1 MTESAATADPSM
13 QDWLTEHLTDE
24 GPSIIGAGPQ
34 TDAESDVA
42 ADDAGETL
50 HESHV
55 DVAASA
61 DIPDS
66 QLLSVTDLDEPTG
79 PPATPAPPSD
89 VNAGAKRT
97 LVWLGSGVALTA
109 VAIVLAFL
117 VFGGGPAPTPPPQHS
132 PVAAPAVVAV
142 PTPSELPAPP
152 QDQAVPFEPST
163 ISCLGGPTS
172 PLALTDI
179 STDSA
184 WVCSRGPQESRID
197 GQILHVKFL
206 CDRSRPESA
215 CSYILN
221 SLSVTP
227 GCVPKTPGG
236 KDEWL
241 EHRVTRILQF
251 NFYNGDQLAA
261 DPFFLDTKSVHGP
274 VPATLPGKILA
285 SRVDVMIL
293 HTERPTPGPAAGAN
307 GARPDGVAPPPS
319 GLLDSAVG
327 SGDLP
332 PPALFDTVPGNVV
345 GNDPVDATFCM
356 GELQFF
362 GHSPN

>member
-1 MTESAATADPSM
+1 M
-13 QDWLTEHLTDE
+13 QDWLAEHLTDE
-24 GPSIIGAGPQ
+24 GPSIVGAGPQ
-34 TDAESDVA
+34 TDVGA
-42 ADDAGETL
+42 AADDDAGETL
-50 HESHV
+50 HQLHV
-55 DVAASA
+55 DVAAGT

-66 QLLSVTDLDEPTG
+66 QLLSVTDLDEPTDTT
-79 PPATPAPPSD
+79 ATPAAPSD

-109 VAIVLAFL
+109 AAIVLAFL
-117 VFGGGPAPTPPPQHS
+117 VFGGGPAPAPAPAPHHS

-142 PTPSELPAPP
+142 PTPSEQPAPP
-152 QDQAVPFEPST
+152 QDQAVPFDPST

-179 STDSA
+179 TNDSA

-215 CSYILN
+215 CSYIFN

-241 EHRVTRILQF
+241 EHRVPKILQF

-261 DPFFLDTKSVHGP
+261 DPFFLDTKSVHGQ
-274 VPATLPGKILA
+274 VPATLSGKILA

-293 HTERPTPGPAAGAN
+293 HTERPTPGPAT
-307 GARPDGVAPPPS
+307 GARGAGPDGVLPPSS
-319 GLLDSAVG
+319 GLLDSVEA

-332 PPALFDTVPGNVV
+332 PPVLFDTAPGQLA
-345 GNDPVDATFCM
+345 NDPVDATFCM
-356 GELQFF
+356 SQLQFF